1 MYKLITK
8 TIFISLLALIGLSIG
23 VNAQT
28 PGSNDN
34 TFNPTDIGFGYGDG
48 PNDYVKT
55 TAIQSNGKILIGGQ
69 FTSYTGISRN
79 HIARLNAD
87 GTLDTT
93 FNVGTGANGLVNT
106 ISIQSDGKII
116 IGGDFTS
123 YNGVSRN
130 YITRLNTDGTLD
142 ATFNIGTGPSFI
154 VNTTAIQSN
163 GKIIIGGQFN
173 SYNGINRNYF
183 ARLNTDGTLDQTVD
197 VGTGASYIV
206 NTTAIQSDGKII
218 IGGQF
223 AFYNGTSRNYI
234 ARLNTD
240 GTLDVTFNVGT
251 GANVPVATTS
261 IQSDGK
267 IIIGGQFTSYNGTS
281 SNCIARLNTNGTLDN
296 TFNIGTGSNYYVRT
310 TALQSD
316 GKIIIAGDFDFY
328 NGTSISR
335 IARLNSNGTL
345 DTIFNVGSGANSYV
359 YTTAIQSDG
368 KIIIGGYFNTYNQT
382 NRNYITRL
390 NIDGT
395 LDTSF
400 NVGTGADFE
409 VSTTALQSDGKIIIG
424 GRFTSYNGTSIKYI
438 ARLYEDGALD
448 TTFNLGIGANNIVG
462 ATAIQSDGKII
473 IGGGFTHYN
482 GISRGCIAR
491 LNTDGTLDT
500 TFNVGIGATFSILTI
515 AIQSDGK
522 IIIGGAFTSYDGVA
536 RSRIARLN
544 TDGTLDVTFN
554 VGTGANGVVRTCTIQ
569 SNGKIIIGGDFNSYN
584 GNYRNHIA
592 SLNTDGTLDG
602 TFNVGSGAYFRVI
615 TSSMQSDGKII
626 IGGDFTAY
634 NGTLRN
640 RIARINTDGTSDNT
654 FNVGTGA
661 SNGVYTTAIQS
672 DGKIIIGG
680 NFTAYNGI
688 NLNGIARLNNNG
700 TLDFTFNV
708 GSGANGSVVSSSI
721 QSNGK
726 IIISGGF
733 TSYNGHG
740 RNRIARIIID
750 STQTVYNPQSICQ
763 GSTYTFNGSI
773 YSNQGNYT
781 DTIQTLVGN
790 DSIIITQLTVNQLPF
805 AAGSIIGSASVCQGQ
820 NSVTYTVPTITDAT
834 SYIWTLPSGAT
845 GTSATNSITVDY
857 GISATS
863 GNITVKGNNSCGDG
877 TTSTLAITVNP
888 LPVAAG
894 TIMGSAT
901 VCQGQNSVTYT
912 VPTITDATSY
922 IWTLPSGATGTSAT
936 NSITVDYGISATSG
950 NITVKGNN
958 SCGDGTT
965 STLAIT
971 VSPLPVAAGTIMGS
985 ATVCQGQNSVTYTV
999 QTITD
1004 ATSYIWTLPSGAT
1017 GTSAT
1022 NSITVDYSIS
1032 ATSGNITVKGN
1043 NSCGDGTT
1051 STLAITVNLKP
1062 TTPIISLNG
1071 LALLSNAVNGNQW
1084 YDQNGLIIGATNQN
1098 FNVSNAGVYY
1108 VMVTLNNC
1116 SSDTSNNITINI
1128 TGFEFIEANSNI
1140 KVYPN
1145 PVSNELII
1153 EIDGNN
1159 EKVNFDILNAVGQV
1173 LFKGNL
1179 VKKTTVQTS
1188 NFVPGVYLIKLENGK
1203 TFEFKKI
1210 IKE

>member
-1 MYKLITK
+1 
-8 TIFISLLALIGLSIG
+8 
-23 VNAQT
+23 
-28 PGSNDN
+28 
-34 TFNPTDIGFGYGDG
+34 
-48 PNDYVKT
+48 
-55 TAIQSNGKILIGGQ
+55 
-69 FTSYTGISRN
+69 
-79 HIARLNAD
+79 
-87 GTLDTT
+87 
-93 FNVGTGANGLVNT
+93 
-106 ISIQSDGKII
+106 
-116 IGGDFTS
+116 
-123 YNGVSRN
+123 
-130 YITRLNTDGTLD
+130 
-142 ATFNIGTGPSFI
+142 
-154 VNTTAIQSN
+154 
-163 GKIIIGGQFN
+163 
-173 SYNGINRNYF
+173 
-183 ARLNTDGTLDQTVD
+183 
-197 VGTGASYIV
+197 
-206 NTTAIQSDGKII
+206 
-218 IGGQF
+218 
-223 AFYNGTSRNYI
+223 
-234 ARLNTD
+234 
-240 GTLDVTFNVGT
+240 
-251 GANVPVATTS
+251 
-261 IQSDGK
+261 
-267 IIIGGQFTSYNGTS
+267 
-281 SNCIARLNTNGTLDN
+281 
-296 TFNIGTGSNYYVRT
+296 
-310 TALQSD
+310 
-316 GKIIIAGDFDFY
+316 
-328 NGTSISR
+328 
-335 IARLNSNGTL
+335 
-345 DTIFNVGSGANSYV
+345 
-359 YTTAIQSDG
+359 
-368 KIIIGGYFNTYNQT
+368 
-382 NRNYITRL
+382 
-390 NIDGT
+390 
-395 LDTSF
+395 
-400 NVGTGADFE
+400 
-409 VSTTALQSDGKIIIG
+409 
-424 GRFTSYNGTSIKYI
+424 
-438 ARLYEDGALD
+438 
-448 TTFNLGIGANNIVG
+448 
-462 ATAIQSDGKII
+462 
-473 IGGGFTHYN
+473 
-482 GISRGCIAR
+482 
-491 LNTDGTLDT
+491 
-500 TFNVGIGATFSILTI
+500 
-515 AIQSDGK
+515 
-522 IIIGGAFTSYDGVA
+522 
-536 RSRIARLN
+536 
-544 TDGTLDVTFN
+544 
-554 VGTGANGVVRTCTIQ
+554 
-569 SNGKIIIGGDFNSYN
+569 
-584 GNYRNHIA
+584 
-592 SLNTDGTLDG
+592 
-602 TFNVGSGAYFRVI
+602 
-615 TSSMQSDGKII
+615 
-626 IGGDFTAY
+626 
-634 NGTLRN
+634 
-640 RIARINTDGTSDNT
+640 
-654 FNVGTGA
+654 
-661 SNGVYTTAIQS
+661 
-672 DGKIIIGG
+672 
-680 NFTAYNGI
+680 
-688 NLNGIARLNNNG
+688 
-700 TLDFTFNV
+700 
-708 GSGANGSVVSSSI
+708 
-721 QSNGK
+721 
-726 IIISGGF
+726 
-733 TSYNGHG
+733 
-740 RNRIARIIID
+740 
-750 STQTVYNPQSICQ
+750 
-763 GSTYTFNGSI
+763 
-773 YSNQGNYT
+773 
-781 DTIQTLVGN
+781 
-790 DSIIITQLTVNQLPF
+790 
-805 AAGSIIGSASVCQGQ
+805 
-820 NSVTYTVPTITDAT
+820 
-834 SYIWTLPSGAT
+834 
-845 GTSATNSITVDY
+845 VDY